1 MTNIAPFLWFDTQA
15 AEAMNFYVG
24 LFDDARV
31 LSVQQASDEG
41 PVFSV
46 SFSIGSQTFHAING
60 GPHYELTP
68 ATSWMVTCNSQREI
82 DRLWDALSEGGQP
95 DQCGWVTDR
104 FGVTWQIVPEVL
116 LVHLSNPDPQIA
128 GRVQEAMLGMTRIDI
143 AGIERAAAGS

>member
-1 MTNIAPFLWFDTQA
+1 MTNIAPFLWFESQA

-31 LSVQQASDEG
+31 LSVQQAADGG

-60 GPHYELTP
+60 GPHYVLTP

-82 DRLWDALSEGGQP
+82 DRLWDALSDGGKP

-116 LVHLSNPDPQIA
+116 LAHLSNPDHQIA
-128 GRVQEAMLGMTRIDI
+128 ARVQEAMLGMTRIDI
-143 AGIERAAAGS
+143 AEIERAAAGG

>member
-1 MTNIAPFLWFDTQA
+1 MTNIAPFLWFDSQA

-31 LSVQQASDEG
+31 LSIQQASSDG

-46 SFSIGSQTFHAING
+46 SFSIGTQIFHAING

-68 ATSWMVTCNSQREI
+68 ATSWMVTCNSQTEI
-82 DRLWDALSEGGQP
+82 DRLWNALVDGGKP
-95 DQCGWVTDR
+95 EQCGWVTDR

-116 LVHLSNPDPQIA
+116 LAYLSSPDPKLA
-128 GRVQEAMLGMTRIDI
+128 GRVQEAMLAMTKIDI
-143 AGIERAAAGS
+143 AGIESAAAGS